1 MTDIPINFTLDLVDN
16 ISATVNRVEQ
26 SVGKLDRKIDALDT
40 STTEQNVGFMAQVRA
55 VRSIDMGFRG
65 LVNVGSEL
73 GLVSGGLEKGLRG
86 VSTAIH
92 GVSSAFQL
100 LKGARQ
106 VLIMLR
112 SAEVGVAT
120 VEAFRAGLKGK
131 IGLVIVG
138 LSAAAAA
145 GGYLA
150 GQASTNNNTTNNTS
164 VTFNPYAN
172 QSDQRATARQTLD
185 VMGAY

>member
-1 MTDIPINFTLDLVDN
+1 MDQDINFTLNLIDN
-16 ISATVNRVEQ
+16 ISATVSRVEQ
-26 SVGKLDRKIDALDT
+26 SVGKLDTKIEGLNT
-40 STTEQNVGFMAQVRA
+40 STTAQNVGFMAQVQA
-55 VRSIDMGFRG
+55 MRSVDMGFRG

-73 GLVSGGLEKGLRG
+73 GLVSGNLEKGLRG
-86 VSTAIH
+86 VGVAIH

-106 VLIMLR
+106 VLLMLR

-131 IGLVIVG
+131 IGLVVLG
-138 LSAAAAA
+138 LSGAAAA

-150 GQASTNNNTTNNTS
+150 GRSSVDNSTSVTQN
-164 VTFNPYAN
+164 VTFNPYAG
-172 QSDQRATARQTLD
+172 QTDQRAVVSDALESL
-185 VMGAY
+185 GG

>member
-26 SVGKLDRKIDALDT
+26 SVGKLDGKIDALNT
-40 STTEQNVGFMAQVRA
+40 NTTAQNVSFIAQVSA
-55 VRSIDMGFRG
+55 VRSVDMGLRG

-73 GLVSGGLEKGLRG
+73 GLVTGGVEKGMRMLSIA
-86 VSTAIH
+86 VH
-92 GVSSAFQL
+92 GVSSAYQL

-112 SAEVGVAT
+112 SAEIGVAT

-131 IGLVIVG
+131 MGLVIVG
-138 LSAAAAA
+138 LSAAAGA

-150 GQASTNNNTTNNTS
+150 GKASVDNSTTVNQS
-164 VTFNPYAN
+164 VTFGSGYASN
-172 QSDQRATARQTLD
+172 DQRATASQLLD
-185 VMGAY
+185 VLEG

>member
-1 MTDIPINFTLDLVDN
+1 
-16 ISATVNRVEQ
+16 
-26 SVGKLDRKIDALDT
+26 
-40 STTEQNVGFMAQVRA
+40 
-55 VRSIDMGFRG
+55 

-73 GLVSGGLEKGLRG
+73 GLVSGRLEKGLRG
-86 VSTAIH
+86 VGLAIH

-106 VLIMLR
+106 VMLMLR

-131 IGLVIVG
+131 IGLVILG
-138 LSAAAAA
+138 LSGAAAA

-150 GQASTNNNTTNNTS
+150 GRSSTNTSSTTNNI
-164 VTFNPYAN
+164 TFSPPGDT
-172 QSDQRATARQTLD
+172 QSQREMAKGTLSII
-185 VMGAY
+185 GG